1 LPSLAEIN
9 IVKHQLLFQ
18 EAKLMVVKSVSRKVC
33 AFFVLVVLGVGLL
46 QGVKGSECTGPVGF
60 KHNMTCPL
68 GLEHKT
74 RLRWLN
80 VPGVSSDITLTV
92 GCYDDDGDTGQ
103 AMVFFTYSDAESA
116 VCSKRGCPGQDPVCE
131 ETECGMG
138 VGFITTVQINGS
150 QEDFDAF
157 FPSGISAPGAC
168 TITKV
173 GQKYPV
179 TVNMYN
185 PPSLIAT
192 PSNGQLKPLGYTAKF
207 NVHVETIYLFSAGC
221 IVDKHVE
228 DGTIRIKVVQY
239 VPEDAWMT
247 DYRKRRPDPPQLR
260 NFTRVFAPVE
270 QADIDWIEFM
280 WSPSDWPCGGNCIP
294 ERSMITP
301 ISYQYAAAS
310 YHAVRIPSMDSTA
323 PNTIAAAMARWGWQ
337 TNHEPAYF
345 VRNMGSAGKIYY
357 NCNITSSETGKN
369 LAGNIEYCTTSQS
382 RGQGSIL
389 WRFDYDSNDRMT
401 AMYDGTSAGSS
412 DHKYFFNWSHNQ
424 TTGADTVVISY
435 VAHGQTLRQWQKQY
449 SQENFLTA
457 WVDDSGTG
465 ATEYYGVADH
475 NDNRLEGIE
484 KKVYNAAG
492 DIVRFDVYDVNKLTD
507 ELYEQMDQPVL
518 MSSYAVKNP
527 GVAAQT
533 SKLRDFVYDPNN
545 AIKTEYTWLSNNS
558 ARCVKY
564 YYTDAS
570 LKNLIKKVE
579 YSELATGLW
588 EPSGQTFTTIYNYD
602 DVNNIKEVLYPS
614 GKRADVTIYDTNKRI
629 TSSYVHDI
637 ENNSNAGNV
646 STFYSG
652 NNVSSRIDQYGGQ
665 TEYEYTTINGSK
677 FLSIERGPLCD
688 GTRQV
693 KQYLYDGAG
702 RVIEEI
708 AKDPNG
714 VNVSTKF
721 IYNPITGRL
730 YSKIAAYGRG
740 EQATTIYKYDDL
752 GKVTRIRSAAGVVTG
767 KSYNLL
773 GQLADEFVLADAADI
788 NEPDSSL
795 ELISQTKYIYDSNG
809 HVVTQKRAKAVAA
822 FTFDE
827 PADWVTTNYGYD
839 FLGRK
844 TSETADVNGLDLTTT
859 YEYDN
864 QGELVKTTYPD
875 GKWEKIIRDGRGLV
889 TERITGFGSTNVLV
903 TTCQYDLNGNLTQ
916 QQNADGTVDVFAYDN
931 FDRLIR
937 KYKQSTAGAYTQ
949 FDLNGAGQAVREAAC
964 DANGIVLKEIRKQYD
979 PLGRVITERVLEV
992 PGTLNDANDSITIF
1006 KYDVAGNLVKTISK
1020 GPGSVN
1026 PAVINEPNDITV
1038 ETGFDA
1044 MNRRVL
1050 LIDGE
1055 GLETAMIYDRDGR
1068 VSATVDPNGFVVGK
1082 IYDSAGRLVK
1092 TIDEMGNY
1100 KINVIDS
1107 LDRVIKTTTYDC
1119 NGTATLNDDV
1129 ALEQVRFE
1137 YDNLGNMIRSAT
1149 MRDATSNSQID
1160 TTIDKVE
1167 DFIYDENT
1175 GLLHQE
1181 KTYYDSNQTAITTHY
1196 YDGIG
1201 RQVRVIDAEGNEK
1214 KTYFDTVYP
1223 GRIARAEEIN
1233 YNQAGSVTV
1242 STVFDYDS
1250 QGRVASTTLEKTGT
1264 DIITAYSYDAMD
1276 RCTSIT
1282 RPNCAIDVNTYDAMG
1297 NIISVV
1303 RDRDDVGQR
1312 IDFKFDRLGRKIVQ
1326 IAYDPAQQKTQYIYT
1341 KNGKLSDIIYA
1352 DASTKSYFYDLC
1364 GKIDEIVNRDGKSV
1378 LQSRDRAG
1386 RLLEETDSLTSPTF
1400 NTEFAYDGAGRMLWA
1415 KKTAGGITVSE
1426 SNFTYNGFGL
1436 KQSETV
1442 TYDGDSNTTVTM
1454 NYQWDQ
1460 AGNVVMAWDGL
1471 TGNQF
1476 TYTHDGLGRV
1486 KTVSLGQTQ
1495 LVQYQYIGA
1504 NAKAI
1509 EYTNAGITTSLAYD
1523 ELMRPQQITSSMS
1536 SETLIDLAY
1545 THDDMSNVTS
1555 VQYNHFS
1562 PAVYDL
1568 YTYDGLDRLTAA
1580 EYASETGLSKVFEVG
1595 KIELAAAIGASW
1607 FAGNDIAAVVA
1618 LSAGG
1623 ANELSKNTIE
1633 NVYDAQGK
1641 LTAKIITD
1649 AQGRII
1655 SFTMYLDDGGR
1666 VTITSTFDG
1675 ASQTDLVEEYNAAGQ
1690 LVSSEI
1696 IQQQPTAPETLTVAS
1711 SSEEP
1716 TTNFMNFEDDFLMQ
1730 SMSMSQPTSG
1740 SEEFG
1745 CDSLGNRLATYN
1757 QSGTVATYQHN
1768 SLNQYTNIET
1778 DYGWGIIDDVN
1789 LGYDQNGNL
1798 QLDAYQ
1804 YGYEYDYAGRLAK
1817 IKSGTTVLVS
1827 YEYDAL
1833 GRKIKTVKDGLTQ
1846 YFYYDTQG
1854 RQVAQAFIDS
1864 NGIEPTRSYAYGQGT
1879 SPITML
1885 LKEPYVDANE
1895 VAWFVGFCGS
1905 WLCDSNNPSYDSQY
1919 DEDNSNSIDFKDF
1932 ASHLNSAG
1940 WHSNL
1945 CNTTETRYYYLYD
1958 QDASVMALIGG
1969 KYGRAEDREYY
1980 VYDAFGTPAIQ
1991 SQLGNVFFFNSM
2003 RLELTDNIAI
2013 FEKDGRHY
2021 SPALGRWMQPG
2032 EEGPNAY
2039 EFAGSN
2045 PITAK

>member
-1 LPSLAEIN
+1 
-9 IVKHQLLFQ
+9 
-18 EAKLMVVKSVSRKVC
+18 MVVKNVSQKVC
-33 AFFVLVVLGVGLL
+33 VFFVIAMLGAGLL
-46 QGVKGSECTGPVGF
+46 QGAKGSECTGPVGF
-60 KHNMTCPL
+60 KHNMNCPF
-68 GLEHKT
+68 GFEHKT

-80 VPGVSSDITLTV
+80 VPGVSSDILLTV

-116 VCSKRGCPGQDPVCE
+116 VCSNRGCPGQDPICQ
-131 ETECGMG
+131 ETECGPS

-150 QEDFDAF
+150 QEDFDTF
-157 FPSGISAPGAC
+157 FPNGISAPGAC

-179 TVNMYN
+179 VINKYE

-192 PSNGQLKPLGYTAKF
+192 PSNGQFKPLGYTAKF
-207 NVHVETIYLFSAGC
+207 DVLVETVYLYYEGC
-221 IVDKHVE
+221 IADKQVDQ
-228 DGTIRIKVVQY
+228 GTIRIKVVQY

-247 DYRKRRPDPPQLR
+247 DYRKRRPDPPHLR
-260 NFTRVFAPVE
+260 HFTRVFAPVG
-270 QADIDWIEFM
+270 QADIDWIEFE
-280 WSPSDWPCGGNCIP
+280 WGPSDWPCGGNCIP

-337 TNHEPAYF
+337 TNHDPAYI
-345 VRNMGSAGKIYY
+345 VRDMGSAGKLYY
-357 NCNITSSETGKN
+357 NCDTTSSETGKK
-369 LAGNIEYCTTSQS
+369 LASNIEYCTSSQS

-389 WRFDYDSNDRMT
+389 WRFDYDANDRMT
-401 AMYDGTSAGSS
+401 AMYDGPVAGSS
-412 DHKYFFNWSHNQ
+412 DHKYLFGWSHNQ

-435 VAHGQTLRQWQKQY
+435 VEHGQTIRQLQKQY
-449 SQENFLTA
+449 NRENFLTA
-457 WVDDSGTG
+457 WIGDSGTG
-465 ATEYYGVADH
+465 ATEYYGVADY
-475 NDNRLEGIE
+475 NDHRLEGVE
-484 KKVYNAAG
+484 KKIYNAVG

-507 ELYEQMDQPVL
+507 ELYERMDQPVL
-518 MSSYAVKNP
+518 VSSYAVKNP
-527 GVAAQT
+527 GGGAQT
-533 SKLRDFVYDPNN
+533 SKFRDFVYDPNN
-545 AIKTEYTWLSNNS
+545 AVKTEYTWLSNDS

-579 YSELATGLW
+579 YSQLATGLW

-614 GKRADVTIYDTNKRI
+614 GKRADVTVYDTDKRI
-629 TSSYVHDI
+629 ISSCVYDI
-637 ENNSNAGNV
+637 EHDANAGAV

-652 NNVSSRIDQYGGQ
+652 NNVSSRIDQHGGE
-665 TEYEYTTINGSK
+665 TEYEYTTINGST
-677 FLSIERGPLCD
+677 FLSIERGPVCD
-688 GTRQV
+688 GNRQV

-721 IYNPITGRL
+721 IYDPITGRL
-730 YSKIAAYGRG
+730 DSKIQAYGRG

-752 GKVTRIRSAAGVVTG
+752 GKVTRIKSAAGVVTG
-767 KSYNLL
+767 KSYNVL
-773 GQLADEFVLADAADI
+773 GQLADEFVLAEATDI
-788 NEPDSSL
+788 NEPDASL
-795 ELISQTKYIYDSNG
+795 ELISQTKYIYDANG
-809 HVVTQKRAKAVAA
+809 HVVTQKRAKDGTA

-827 PADWVTTNYGYD
+827 PADWITTQYGYD

-844 TSETADVNGLDLTTT
+844 TSETADVNGLELTTT

-875 GKWEKIIRDGRGLV
+875 GKWEKIVRDGRGLV
-889 TERITGFGSTNVLV
+889 TERITGYGSTNVLV
-903 TTCQYDLNGNLTQ
+903 TACQYDLNGNLTQ
-916 QQNADGTVDVFAYDN
+916 QQNPDGTVDVFAYDN

-937 KYKQSTAGAYTQ
+937 KYKQSTGGAYTQ
-949 FDLNGAGQAVREAAC
+949 FDLNEAGQALREAAC
-964 DANGIVLKEIRKQYD
+964 DANDVVLKEIRKQYD
-979 PLGRVITERVLEV
+979 PLGMVITERTLEV

-1006 KYDVAGNLVKTISK
+1006 KYDVAGNLVKTVSK

-1026 PAVINEPNDITV
+1026 PAVINEPNDIIG

-1044 MNRRVL
+1044 MNRRVR

-1055 GLETAMIYDRDGR
+1055 GLETSMMYDGDGR
-1068 VSATVDPNGFVVGK
+1068 ITASIDANGFAVSK

-1100 KINVIDS
+1100 KTNLIDS
-1107 LDRVIKTTTYDC
+1107 LDRVIKTTSYDC
-1119 NGTATLNDDV
+1119 NGTPTLNDDV

-1137 YDNLGNMIRSAT
+1137 YDNLGNMIRRAT
-1149 MRDATSNSQID
+1149 MRDGASNAEID
-1160 TTIDKVE
+1160 TTVDKVE

-1175 GLLHQE
+1175 GRLYQE
-1181 KTYYDSNQTAITTHY
+1181 KTYYNSNQTAITTHY

-1201 RQVRVIDAEGNEK
+1201 RQVRVVDAEGNEK

-1223 GRIARAEEIN
+1223 GRITRTEEIN
-1233 YNQAGSVTV
+1233 YNQAGSAGSVTV
-1242 STVFDYDS
+1242 GTVYGYDG
-1250 QGRVASTTLEKTGT
+1250 QGRLASATIEKTGT
-1264 DIITAYSYDAMD
+1264 DIVTSYSYDAMG

-1282 RPNCAIDVNTYDAMG
+1282 KPNGAIDVNTYGAMG
-1297 NIISVV
+1297 NIISMV

-1312 IDFKFDRLGRKIVQ
+1312 VDFEFDRLGRKIGQ
-1326 IAYDPAQQKTQYIYT
+1326 IAYDPAGQKTQYIYT
-1341 KNGKLSDIIYA
+1341 RNGKISDIIYA
-1352 DASTKSYFYDLC
+1352 DASAKNYYYDLC
-1364 GKIDEIVNRDGKSV
+1364 GEVDEIVNRDGKSV
-1378 LQSRDRAG
+1378 LQSRDRTG
-1386 RLLEETDSLTSPTF
+1386 RLLEETDSLTAPTF
-1400 NTEFAYDGAGRMLWA
+1400 RTEFDYDGAGRMIWA

-1426 SNFTYNGFGL
+1426 SSFTYNGFGL

-1442 TYDGDSNTTVTM
+1442 TYDDDSNTTVIM

-1460 AGNVVMAWDGL
+1460 AGNLVMAWDGL

-1495 LVQYQYIGA
+1495 LAQYQYIGSQV
-1504 NAKAI
+1504 KSI
-1509 EYTNAGITTSLAYD
+1509 EYTNAGIATTLAFD
-1523 ELMRPQQITSSMS
+1523 ELMRTQQITSLMS
-1536 SETLIDLAY
+1536 SETLLDLVY
-1545 THDDMSNVTS
+1545 THDDMSNIIS
-1555 VQYNHFS
+1555 MQYNHLL

-1568 YTYDGLDRLTAA
+1568 YTYDRLGRLTAA
-1580 EYASETGLSKVFEVG
+1580 QYASETGLSRIFEIG

-1618 LSAGG
+1618 LSVSD
-1623 ANELSKNTIE
+1623 ANEPNDASTIE
-1633 NVYDAQGK
+1633 NVYDDQGN
-1641 LTAKIITD
+1641 LSAKIITD
-1649 AQGRII
+1649 AQGKII
-1655 SFTMYLDDGGR
+1655 SFTIYLDDGGR
-1666 VTITSTFDG
+1666 VTINSTYDG
-1675 ASQTDLVEEYNAAGQ
+1675 DSQTDVVEQYNAAGQ

-1696 IQQQPTAPETLTVAS
+1696 IQQQPTAPETLIMTGF
-1711 SSEEP
+1711 SEEP
-1716 TTNFMNFEDDFLMQ
+1716 MMSFMNFEDDFLMQ
-1730 SMSMSQPTSG
+1730 SMSMSSPTPG

-1757 QSGTVATYQHN
+1757 QNGTVVTYQHN

-1778 DYGWGIIDDVN
+1778 DYGWGIIEDAN
-1789 LGYDQNGNL
+1789 LSYDQSGNL
-1798 QLDAYQ
+1798 QLDACQ

-1817 IKSGTTVLVS
+1817 IKSGTIVLVS

-1833 GRKIKTVKDGLTQ
+1833 GRRIKTVKDGLGQ

-1854 RQVAQAFIDS
+1854 RVVAETVVANNVIDLA
-1864 NGIEPTRSYAYGQGT
+1864 RSYAYGQGEA
-1879 SPITML
+1879 PITML
-1885 LKEPYVDANE
+1885 FKEPYVDANE
-1895 VAWFVGFCGS
+1895 VAWLIGFCGS
-1905 WLCDSNNPSYDSQY
+1905 WLCDSNNPSYDGQY
-1919 DEDNSNSIDFKDF
+1919 DEDDSNSVDLEDF
-1932 ASHLNSAG
+1932 ASHINSDG

-1945 CNTTETRYYYLYD
+1945 SDSTETQYYYLYD
-1958 QDASVMALIGG
+1958 QAASVMALIGG

-1980 VYDAFGTPAIQ
+1980 VYDAFGIPSTQ
-1991 SQLGNVFFFNSM
+1991 SEIGNDFFYNSM
-2003 RLELTDNIAI
+2003 RLEQIDSVTI

-2021 SPALGRWMQPG
+2021 SPVLGRWMQPR

-2045 PITAK
+2045 PITAY